1 MWRITLLFGVLSLAG
16 PAVAQLFPAKP
27 VRIVVTFTPGGA
39 ADILAR
45 TVGEKLTQSW
55 GQQVIVENRPGAS
68 GIVGTEAVVRS
79 APDGYTLLL
88 GYNSEIAVNPHLF
101 RKLAYDPFKDL
112 APVSM
117 VGITPMILV
126 VTPTLPAKSLKEL
139 IALAKQRPRE
149 LVYASV
155 GVASLANLAMQNFMR
170 LNGIELVHVPYKGA
184 APALFDV
191 IGGHAFMFFSGMPPA
206 MPHVRAGKVRALA
219 VSTQKRSPAAPEVPT
234 VAESGYPGFDFANW
248 FALFAPAGTPG
259 DVIAGI
265 NTAVAR
271 ALALPDVVERL
282 KREGAEPS
290 PNSPQQLA
298 RFVQKESAKYREIIQ
313 KTNIRVE

>member
-170 LNGIELVHVPYKGA
+170 LDGIELVHVPYKGA

-206 MPHVRAGKVRALA
+206 MPHVRASKVRALA

-265 NTAVAR
+265 NTAVVR